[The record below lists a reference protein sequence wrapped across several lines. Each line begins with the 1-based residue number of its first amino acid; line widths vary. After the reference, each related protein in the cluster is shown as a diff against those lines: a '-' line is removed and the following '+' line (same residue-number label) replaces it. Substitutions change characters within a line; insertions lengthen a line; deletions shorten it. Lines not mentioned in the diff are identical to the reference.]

1 MSVKTYS
8 VREGEIVRSWFVVDA
23 TDQTLGRL
31 ASKIARV
38 LEGKHKPTW
47 APNLDS
53 GDHVVVLNA
62 GRIRVTSD
70 KLESKLYIRHSGHPQ
85 GYKEETLGHLLARR
99 PEEVIRRAVK
109 GMLPRNRLGAP
120 AAAQA
125 EGLRR
130 RGSSPCRTAARAAR
144 LTRSLT
150 IMTTPSFYSGT
161 GRRKTAVARVRL
173 LPGEGQ
179 IVVNGRSLTEHFG
192 NAINEADLRLPF
204 RVTGNEGRYNAMIKV
219 EGGGVTGQAGAIRHG
234 IARALLEADPEAF
247 RLPLR
252 QAGLLTRDP
261 RMKER
266 KKYGLKRARKAPQY
280 TKR

>member
-1 MSVKTYS
+1 MNSKTYAP
-8 VREGEIVRSWFVVDA
+8 RESEIERHWYVVDA
-23 TDQTLGRL
+23 ADQTLGRL
-31 ASKIARV
+31 ASRIARV
-38 LEGKHKPTW
+38 LEGKHKPTY

-53 GDHVVVLNA
+53 GDHVIVLNA
-62 GRIRVTSD
+62 ARIAVTRD
-70 KLESKLYIRHSGHPQ
+70 KLESKLYRRHSGHPQ
-85 GYKEETLGHLLARR
+85 GYKEETLGHLLERR

-109 GMLPRNRLGAP
+109 GMLPAQPARRP
-120 AAAQA
+120 AAPQAQDLPRFGPSA
-125 EGLRR
+125 PG
-130 RGSSPCRTAARAAR
+130 PAARAAG
-144 LTRSLT
+144 LTRSLDQ
-150 IMTTPSFYSGT
+150 MTTPAFYYGT

-173 LPGEGQ
+173 LPGEGE
-179 IVVNGRSLTEHFG
+179 IVVNGRSLDEHFG
-192 NAINEADLRLPF
+192 NAVNEAEVRMPF
-204 RVTGNEGRYNAMIKV
+204 RVTGTEGRFNAMIKV

-234 IARALLEADPEAF
+234 IARALLQLDPEGN